1 MNHRILL
8 VDDHQMFREGL
19 KAVLK
24 SETDFQVVGEA
35 ENGIQ
40 AVELCREL
48 APDVVIM
55 DISMPEMSGVEAA
68 GKIHAESP
76 AIKIIILSMH
86 TEKRYI
92 LGALKAG
99 ATGIVVKNSA
109 SAELL
114 TAIETVVSGQTYLS
128 PSVSNV
134 LVQNILESGADAG
147 EKMLSPRERQI
158 LQLIA
163 MGKGAKEIG
172 YELGISNKTVEAH
185 RMQLMNKLDIRNVA
199 DLVKYAIREGMIE
212 L

>member
-48 APDVVIM
+48 TPDVVIM

-76 AIKIIILSMH
+76 AVKIIILSMH

-99 ATGIVVKNSA
+99 ATGIVAKNSA

-134 LVQNILESGADAG
+134 LVQNILESGSDNG

-163 MGKGAKEIG
+163 MGKGTKEIG
-172 YELGISNKTVEAH
+172 EELGISNKTVEAH

-199 DLVKYAIREGMIE
+199 DLVKYAIREGLIE

>member
-1 MNHRILL
+1 MNRRILL

-48 APDVVIM
+48 TPDVVIM

-76 AIKIIILSMH
+76 AVKIIILSMH

-99 ATGIVVKNSA
+99 ATGIVAKNSA

-134 LVQNILESGADAG
+134 LVQNILESGSDSG
-147 EKMLSPRERQI
+147 EKTLSPRERQI

>member
-24 SETDFQVVGEA
+24 SETDFQVIGEA
-35 ENGIQ
+35 ADGVQ
-40 AVELCREL
+40 AVELSREL

-55 DISMPEMSGVEAA
+55 DISMPEMSGVEAT
-68 GKIHAESP
+68 GIIHAESP
-76 AIKIIILSMH
+76 DIKIIILSMH

-99 ATGIVVKNSA
+99 ATGIVAKNSA
-109 SAELL
+109 SAELR
-114 TAIETVVSGQTYLS
+114 TAIDAVVSGQTYLS

-134 LVQNILESGADAG
+134 LVQNILESGADTG

-199 DLVKYAIREGMIE
+199 ELVKYAIREGMIE

>member
-1 MNHRILL
+1 MSHRILL

-24 SETDFQVVGEA
+24 SETDFQVIGEA
-35 ENGIQ
+35 ADGVQ
-40 AVELCREL
+40 AVELSREL

-55 DISMPEMSGVEAA
+55 DISMPEMNGVEAT
-68 GKIHAESP
+68 GRIHAESP
-76 AIKIIILSMH
+76 DVKIIILSMH
-86 TEKRYI
+86 TEKRFI

-99 ATGIVVKNSA
+99 ATGIVAKNSA
-109 SAELL
+109 SAELR
-114 TAIETVVSGQTYLS
+114 TAIEAVVSGQTYLS

-172 YELGISNKTVEAH
+172 IELGISNKTVEAH

-199 DLVKYAIREGMIE
+199 ELVKYAIREGMVE